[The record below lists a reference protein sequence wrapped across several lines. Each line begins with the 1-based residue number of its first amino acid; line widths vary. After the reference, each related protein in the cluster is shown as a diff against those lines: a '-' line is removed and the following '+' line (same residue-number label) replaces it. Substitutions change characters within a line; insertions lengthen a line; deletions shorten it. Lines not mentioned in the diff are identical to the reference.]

1 MSTGLII
8 AAILAGGLGV
18 YGGARYASGKMT
30 DANYDSIRKSLDDA
44 NLKNLDVHRIVGDM
58 YNQGL
63 LTPDEYKKAIPILT
77 DYEDQFGNKAS
88 GWKNFWGRLA
98 HQIGSNKQ
106 ADELFSKI
114 YQQLPQY
121 LNKDQIKSVNDIV
134 NGFYS
139 AVPNIAGVPAPNY
152 LDTNPDNVVADLKE
166 VEPVKLWSNAELA
179 AYNNMNYDPNS
190 YYDLV
195 KDETSAALNNARYQS
210 AQMNEAAMIGDSKA
224 TASYL
229 DAIRNNRAEAVSSG
243 ATEGAR
249 AAADL
254 LAMNKKNDAYTQQ
267 QGQLAQNRFNAVDQ
281 YIKQDAEA
289 KLTARKQYENLAKNL
304 FQDSALLYAND
315 TSRFGQD
322 WLSNA
327 ERYTADTNLLGNR
340 IKANY
345 DMSGAYAQAQA
356 AVNAARQSATQEA
369 DEYAWVFNRF
379 LDRNGYTGKG
389 TAADDNAFYKAR
401 AEMSDYISSRYTGQT
416 SNYDYLKNIYLQ

>member
-18 YGGARYASGKMT
+18 YGGARYASGGMT

-44 NLKNLDVHRIVGDM
+44 NLKNIDVHRIVGDM

-106 ADELFSKI
+106 ADKLFSKI

-121 LNKDQIKSVNDIV
+121 LNKNQIKSVNDIV

-139 AVPNIAGVPAPNY
+139 AVPNIAGAPAPNY

-195 KDETSAALNNARYQS
+195 KNKTSAALNNARYQS
-210 AQMNEAAMIGDSKA
+210 AQMNEAAMIGDSKT
-224 TASYL
+224 TASY
-229 DAIRNNRAEAVSSG
+229 
-243 ATEGAR
+243 
-249 AAADL
+249 
-254 LAMNKKNDAYTQQ
+254 
-267 QGQLAQNRFNAVDQ
+267 
-281 YIKQDAEA
+281 
-289 KLTARKQYENLAKNL
+289 
-304 FQDSALLYAND
+304 
-315 TSRFGQD
+315 
-322 WLSNA
+322 
-327 ERYTADTNLLGNR
+327 
-340 IKANY
+340 
-345 DMSGAYAQAQA
+345 
-356 AVNAARQSATQEA
+356 
-369 DEYAWVFNRF
+369 
-379 LDRNGYTGKG
+379 
-389 TAADDNAFYKAR
+389 
-401 AEMSDYISSRYTGQT
+401 
-416 SNYDYLKNIYLQ
+416 

>member
-8 AAILAGGLGV
+8 AAILAGGLGT
-18 YGGARYASGKMT
+18 YGVARYASGGMT

-44 NLKNLDVHRIVGDM
+44 NLKDIDVHRIVGDM

-106 ADELFSKI
+106 ADKLFSKI

-121 LNKDQIKSVNDIV
+121 LNRGQIKSVNDIV

-195 KDETSAALNNARYQS
+195 KNETSAALNNARYQS

-289 KLTARKQYENLAKNL
+289 KLTARKQYQYLAKNL

-315 TSRFGQD
+315 TNRFGQD

-327 ERYTADTNLLGNR
+327 ERYTADTNLLANR

-345 DMSGAYAQAQA
+345 DMSGSYAQAQA
-356 AVNAARQSATQEA
+356 AVNAARQFATQEA

-401 AEMSDYISSRYTGQT
+401 LEMSDYISSRNTGQT
-416 SNYDYLKNIYLQ
+416 SNYDYLKNIYFQ